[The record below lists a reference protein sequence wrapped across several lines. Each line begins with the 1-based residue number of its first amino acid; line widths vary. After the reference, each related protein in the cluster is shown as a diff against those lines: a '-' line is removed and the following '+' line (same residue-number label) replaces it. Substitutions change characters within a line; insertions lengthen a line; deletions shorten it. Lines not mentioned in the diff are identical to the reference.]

1 MRDLLAIGVVVLL
14 VLIALSM
21 ATTLRWRYRDR
32 ERSRRQLNDQG
43 RRVIAEVPVADSMEF
58 FSEDAEAFYWAGQTI
73 QKRAVHTA
81 RLLISGA
88 PLATVRSRQAPDFEA
103 ADAAAGKDADPIER
117 ERWDVSIETSRRD
130 ACLWRAARSA
140 SRSPRT
146 WPAASSTR
154 SGARSKRTTRA
165 QPQVDEGRRAPDGR
179 PQARTEGLGKRGA
192 GQRGPR

>member
-14 VLIALSM
+14 VLVALSM

-73 QKRAVHTA
+73 QKRTVHTA

-88 PLATVRSRQAPDFEA
+88 PLSTVRSRRAPDFEA
-103 ADAAAGKDADPIER
+103 ATAAAGQDADPVER
-117 ERWDVSIETSRRD
+117 ERWDVSIETADARVLVACGAIRQQVSQELARRIFD
-130 ACLWRAARSA
+130 A
-140 SRSPRT
+140 
-146 WPAASSTR
+146 
-154 SGARSKRTTRA
+154 
-165 QPQVDEGRRAPDGR
+165 VRRAVEAHD
-179 PQARTEGLGKRGA
+179 QGA
-192 GQRGPR
+192 AHADR

>member
-14 VLIALSM
+14 VLVALSM

-88 PLATVRSRQAPDFEA
+88 PLSTVRSRRAPDFEA
-103 ADAAAGKDADPIER
+103 AGQDADQVER
-117 ERWDVSIETSRRD
+117 ERWDVSIETADAHVLVACGAIRQQVSQELARRIFD
-130 ACLWRAARSA
+130 AVKRSVEAHDQGAAHADR
-140 SRSPRT
+140 
-146 WPAASSTR
+146 
-154 SGARSKRTTRA
+154 
-165 QPQVDEGRRAPDGR
+165 
-179 PQARTEGLGKRGA
+179 
-192 GQRGPR
+192 